1 MAREVV
7 VLITTPSTSD
17 ARKIGRVLVRERLA
31 ACVNVVP
38 RIESVFSWQGIICQ
52 EREALMIVKTTARR
66 FVKLKKRVKQL
77 HRYTVPEVIALPI
90 VAGATD
96 YLKWVREMTD

>member
-1 MAREVV
+1 MAREIV
-7 VLITTPSTSD
+7 VLITTPSATD
-17 ARKIGRVLVRERLA
+17 ARKIGLALVRERLA

-38 RIESVFSWQGIICQ
+38 RIESVFRWQDIICR

-66 FVKLKKRVKQL
+66 FVKLQKRVQQL

-90 VAGATD
+90 VTGSTD